1 MEVRALLKEIT
12 RPVYTIASD
21 QSVEDAVRLMNGL
34 NASAVVVTENSR
46 PVGIFAERDVFR
58 FFQRGPKSKI
68 SELELHHT
76 LANRLIVARP
86 EDEVGHV
93 INKMMKADI
102 DHLAVIENEQ
112 IIGMLALNDL
122 TAHQL
127 GSLREEVRQL
137 KDYIDALHDAG
148 RD

>member
-93 INKMMKADI
+93 INI